1 MLVASIEVNK
11 DTLACGVQPL
21 DLITQLDDKRA
32 EDLGDSFGQ
41 CDLLGKM
48 TKTVADAWI
57 ARMSLIP
64 SMSDLQGEQL
74 FTTHCLLLLCNMCRD
89 ELLSGSVEGLVESQ
103 QSTRKYRIVG
113 FLVTQKN
120 LMDPASFLG
129 VHMDRQSN
137 GRKVRTQSCQLSL

>member
-1 MLVASIEVNK
+1 MLVTSVEMNK

-74 FTTHCLLLLCNMCRD
+74 FTAHC
-89 ELLSGSVEGLVESQ
+89 
-103 QSTRKYRIVG
+103 IV
-113 FLVTQKN
+113 FTTFTV
-120 LMDPASFLG
+120 
-129 VHMDRQSN
+129 
-137 GRKVRTQSCQLSL
+137 

>member
-1 MLVASIEVNK
+1 MLVASVEVNK

-48 TKTVADAWI
+48 TKTVADTWI

-74 FTTHCLLLLCNMCRD
+74 FTAHC
-89 ELLSGSVEGLVESQ
+89 
-103 QSTRKYRIVG
+103 IV
-113 FLVTQKN
+113 FTTFTV
-120 LMDPASFLG
+120 
-129 VHMDRQSN
+129 
-137 GRKVRTQSCQLSL
+137 